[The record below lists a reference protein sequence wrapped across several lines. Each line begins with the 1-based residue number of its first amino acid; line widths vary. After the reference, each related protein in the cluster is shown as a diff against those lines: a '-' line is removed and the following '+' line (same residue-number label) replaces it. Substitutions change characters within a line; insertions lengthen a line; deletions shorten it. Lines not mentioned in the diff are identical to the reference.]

1 MLDAAHFSF
10 NLEFQPHGY
19 NNTINIVVTYYGVMS
34 NFNKEYHEK
43 MHKSDYFDKV
53 AGQCGYLNKIIL
65 EAENSL
71 DLDQS
76 VNLYSA
82 ARSKTN
88 DLTKSLHQFLS
99 EVKPDEKLKA
109 A

>member
-1 MLDAAHFSF
+1 
-10 NLEFQPHGY
+10 
-19 NNTINIVVTYYGVMS
+19 
-34 NFNKEYHEK
+34 
-43 MHKSDYFDKV
+43 MHKSDYFNTV
-53 AGQCGYLNKIIL
+53 VEQCRYLNKIIL

-88 DLTKSLHQFLS
+88 DLTKSLQQFLS
-99 EVKPDEKLKA
+99 EVKPDEKLEA

>member
-1 MLDAAHFSF
+1 
-10 NLEFQPHGY
+10 
-19 NNTINIVVTYYGVMS
+19 
-34 NFNKEYHEK
+34 
-43 MHKSDYFDKV
+43 MHKSDYFNTVVK
-53 AGQCGYLNKIIL
+53 QCRYLNKIIL

-76 VNLYSA
+76 VDLYST